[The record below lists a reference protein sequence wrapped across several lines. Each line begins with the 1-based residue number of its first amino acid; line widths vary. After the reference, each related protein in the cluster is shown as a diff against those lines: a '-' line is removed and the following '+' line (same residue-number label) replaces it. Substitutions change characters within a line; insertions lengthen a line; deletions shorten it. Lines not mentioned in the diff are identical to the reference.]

1 MKLFL
6 YIIILACV
14 TKSQNYEIS
23 CFGIHI
29 GDISQKIL
37 DNGKIEYEMES
48 RGLVDIIWPT
58 NNSYYTFFDT
68 ETFALKSWG
77 KILNK
82 V

>member
-6 YIIILACV
+6 YLIILACV

-48 RGLVDIIWPT
+48 GDWLI
-58 NNSYYTFFDT
+58 
-68 ETFALKSWG
+68 
-77 KILNK
+77 
-82 V
+82 